1 MKYEQIWNAVD
12 KLAQSRGL
20 SPSGLAKLGGLDAT
34 TFNKSK
40 RVRPDG
46 KKRWPSL
53 DSVNKL
59 LEVCNISFEKFYALG
74 NDGDEK
80 EGFNSIPFIKLSKL
94 TENLVFNDKK
104 LLTEDWNK
112 VIFPDLKDTLYAV
125 DIDNN
130 AYAPLYRAGSMIVI
144 ASNSDIRKCDRV
156 VIYLKNESLNLY
168 EFIRRS
174 ATNLVVSNI
183 NGGEEEINIP
193 INEIRLINRIVWAS
207 Q

>member
-40 RVRPDG
+40 RIRPDG

-53 DSVNKL
+53 DSINKL
-59 LEVCNISFEKFYALG
+59 LEVCNISFENFYAMG
-74 NDGDEK
+74 SDGDEK
-80 EGFNSIPFIKLSKL
+80 EGFNSIPFIKFSRLS
-94 TENLVFNDKK
+94 ENLIFSDKK
-104 LLTEDWNK
+104 LQTEDWNK

-130 AYAPLYRAGSMIVI
+130 NYAPLYRAGSMIVI
-144 ASNSDIRKCDRV
+144 ASNSDIRKNDRV

-168 EFIRRS
+168 EFIRRT
-174 ATNLVVSNI
+174 ATNLVVCCL
-183 NGGEEEINIP
+183 NGYEEEINIP
-193 INEIRLINRIVWAS
+193 ISDIRLINRIVWAS